1 MKIKIDREGCIQC
14 GACVS
19 SCSEVFEL
27 PDDEKAMIVVK
38 FRKAD
43 PSEGEV
49 GEDLGACAQGA
60 ADSCPV
66 SVISVE

>member
-27 PDDEKAMIVVK
+27 PDDEKAMVVEK
-38 FRKAD
+38 FRKSD
-43 PSEGEV
+43 PAEGEV
-49 GEDLGACAQGA
+49 GDDLSACAQGA

-66 SVISVE
+66 SVIAVE

>member
-14 GACVS
+14 AACVS
-19 SCSEVFEL
+19 SCGEVFEL
-27 PDDEKAMIVVK
+27 PDDDKAMVTEK
-38 FRKAD
+38 YRGGD

-49 GEDLGACAQGA
+49 GDDLSACAQGA

-66 SVISVE
+66 SVIAVE

>member
-14 GACVS
+14 GACS
-19 SCSEVFEL
+19 STCPQVFEL
-27 PDDEKAMIVVK
+27 PDDEKAEVVEQ
-38 FRKAD
+38 FRGGD

-49 GEDLGACAQGA
+49 GDDMSACAQSA

-66 SVISVE
+66 SVIATE